1 MACLFYNIGH
11 RTWTLLNLLLF
22 FFGLSFIFAL
32 GGVGSAV
39 VLIPILSWLG
49 LPIIFS
55 PIILAPVGAW
65 VEHQV
70 STRVLFSSLPFF
82 YVLTPPCNE

>member
-1 MACLFYNIGH
+1 
-11 RTWTLLNLLLF
+11 
-22 FFGLSFIFAL
+22 
-32 GGVGSAV
+32 VGSAV